1 MTLLGQL
8 EHEREHVQRQLK
20 RLTREHA
27 VLTEQITRLRTGAP
41 PEIVYAA
48 LRVSLGGPDLHRL
61 ASQGAEPEE
70 PTLSGDFFPSY
81 QDRPGYRTQR

>member
-8 EHEREHVQRQLK
+8 EHQRERVQRQLK
-20 RLTREHA
+20 RLTREQA

-48 LRVSLGGPDLHRL
+48 LRVALGDPDLHPR

-70 PTLSGDFFPSY
+70 ATPFLLSC
-81 QDRPGYRTQR
+81 QEDRREYRSQR